1 MLTAFEDRFL
11 SRLIIQA
18 MRRGP
23 CILLL
28 LIVLMTLR
36 GLVGPAMA
44 AGMAMPHAP
53 ALQTAAAALLAD
65 EGLQHPGHGHGSHGE
80 HHIGAVGAVGAH
92 ADASGAHHCR
102 EAASAEASLAL
113 PHSADCSGSGA
124 AAHANCADCEIC
136 HTAVLVDVPAA
147 APPPGREADRAPA
160 AATRFASAGAALA
173 IKPPIS

>member
-1 MLTAFEDRFL
+1 
-11 SRLIIQA
+11 

-65 EGLQHPGHGHGSHGE
+65 EGVQHAGHGHGSHGE
-80 HHIGAVGAVGAH
+80 HDVAAVGAH
-92 ADASGAHHCR
+92 PDASGGQHCR